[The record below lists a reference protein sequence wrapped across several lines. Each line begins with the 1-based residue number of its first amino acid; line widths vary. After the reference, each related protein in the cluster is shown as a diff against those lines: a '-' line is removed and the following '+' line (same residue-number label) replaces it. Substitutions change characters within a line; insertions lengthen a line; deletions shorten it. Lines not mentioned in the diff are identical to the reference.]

1 MDEMAMWH
9 YSIDG
14 VQHGPVDDD
23 EMRAMLGSGM
33 INGSTFVWR
42 EGMET
47 WQPLAHHPE
56 WASLINSPT
65 GAPMSGYGGV
75 PPTNGMAIA
84 SMVCGLVSLPMMLG
98 CWLGIVVGIPAVIC
112 GHVAL
117 SQMRR
122 SVIQQGRGLAITG
135 LITGYLS
142 IGLTLLVGVVFGIL
156 IARDIH

>member
-1 MDEMAMWH
+1 
-9 YSIDG
+9 
-14 VQHGPVDDD
+14 
-23 EMRAMLGSGM
+23 MRAMLASGM
-33 INGSTFVWR
+33 IHGSTFIWR
-42 EGMET
+42 EGMES
-47 WQPLAHHPE
+47 WLPLARHPE
-56 WASLINSPT
+56 WAPRISSSAGVPI
-65 GAPMSGYGGV
+65 SGYGGV

-112 GHVAL
+112 GHIAL
-117 SQMRR
+117 SQMKHMA
-122 SVIQQGRGLAITG
+122 IPQGRGLAITG